1 MCKRGS
7 ITVFL
12 TFIFVIIM
20 SLITAVIENTRVLSS
35 DAYVSVAADSA
46 AETVMGDYNR
56 ELYEQYKLFG
66 YGGYNGLGEIDI
78 NNEFNEI
85 LKDNLTV
92 RPENSYKSYSDIYRL
107 CNIKSEPDKC
117 KYITDDDFFDKQIS
131 SYLKVVAVDDIKNSI
146 MNTDTG
152 LMNRKMDTDA
162 LSVADDYESGKF
174 DQNDNGSNPK
184 DGSGSNPQDSGSNPQ
199 DGSGN
204 NNICD
209 NFGSNYGSGNLPSS
223 NSKNTGNDDEK
234 KENEVSDSA
243 GGNPLKCLKDMVKD
257 GILSL
262 VCDVNNV
269 SEKEVCKRESCD
281 EKKKDKT
288 GDDEK
293 FSAGGYLKKYIEDNQ
308 SGQDVELEKEEKSS
322 ASKIEYMIYAQK
334 MFSSYVNNLN
344 KTVDYGNEYIIAGK
358 ENEKDNLLYVVNRLM
373 VMRMAV
379 NYSYIVSDPILQE
392 KSLAT
397 ATTIAGVIGI
407 PAVITAVKYTILTI
421 LAYEESCIDL
431 CAILQGRA
439 VPMVK
444 NVTNFKMSYKEI
456 CLGSKNLFKQKALQ
470 YGAESDI
477 KRADEFTYIKGI
489 YMLQML
495 VPKKT
500 IKERM
505 LDLIQHDMRKR
516 FQESFC
522 IDTCICSARFRVSYD
537 IPYAYSNLKRDEHG
551 EMMSGREVI
560 ALYEYKS

>member
-184 DGSGSNPQDSGSNPQ
+184 DGSG
-199 DGSGN
+199 
-204 NNICD
+204 
-209 NFGSNYGSGNLPSS
+209 NLPSS
-223 NSKNTGNDDEK
+223 NAKNTGNDDEK
-234 KENEVSDSA
+234 KDNTVSDSA

-262 VCDVNNV
+262 VCDVHNV

-281 EKKKDKT
+281 EKKKDKA
-288 GDDEK
+288 DNDEK

-358 ENEKDNLLYVVNRLM
+358 ESEKDNLLYVVNRLM

-444 NVTNFKMSYKEI
+444 NVTNFKMSYEEI
-456 CLGSKNLFKQKALQ
+456 CLGSKNLFEQKALQ

-537 IPYAYSNLKRDEHG
+537 IPYAYSFLKRDENG

>member
-20 SLITAVIENTRVLSS
+20 SMITAVIENTRVLSS

-131 SYLKVVAVDDIKNSI
+131 SYLKVVAVDDIKSSI

-152 LMNRKMDTDA
+152 LMNRKMDTDG

-184 DGSGSNPQDSGSNPQ
+184 DGSG
-199 DGSGN
+199 
-204 NNICD
+204 
-209 NFGSNYGSGNLPSS
+209 NLPSS
-223 NSKNTGNDDEK
+223 NTKNTGNDDEK

-262 VCDVNNV
+262 VCDVHNV

-308 SGQDVELEKEEKSS
+308 SGQGVELEKEEKSS

-334 MFSSYVNNLN
+334 MFSSYINNLN

-358 ENEKDNLLYVVNRLM
+358 ESEKDNLLYVVNRLM

-392 KSLAT
+392 KSLVT

-431 CAILQGRA
+431 CAVLQGRA

-444 NVTNFKMSYKEI
+444 NVTNFKMSYEEI
-456 CLGSKNLFKQKALQ
+456 CLGSKNLFRQKALQ

-489 YMLQML
+489 YMLQMI

-537 IPYAYSNLKRDEHG
+537 IPYAYSYLKRDENG